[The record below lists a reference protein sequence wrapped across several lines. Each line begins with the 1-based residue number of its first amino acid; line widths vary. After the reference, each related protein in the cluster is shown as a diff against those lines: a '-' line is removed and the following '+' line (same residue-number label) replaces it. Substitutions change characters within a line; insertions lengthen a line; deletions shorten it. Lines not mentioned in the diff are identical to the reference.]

1 MKKLPSATKP
11 LRHYP
16 RASACA
22 GPVYYYNDYQDCA
35 TRLPEIFDSCLI
47 VFDWTN
53 ASVRVIKL
61 DENGDAVWDNPWL
74 GRHLF
79 IHPVDMQMGKNGELY
94 LLEYGTPWYDGT
106 DGRLKKITYT
116 ETPIEIDWTF
126 LQRGG
131 QKYAKAR
138 GPGRPREKNPSG
150 GEGSW
155 GLVPMPPHPPHNI
168 EETQQM
174 VDTIL
179 GMRKEAE

>member
-61 DENGDAVWDNPWL
+61 DENGGAVWDNPWL

-131 QKYAKAR
+131 QKYDKAR
-138 GPGRPREKNPSG
+138 GPRHPREKKSF
-150 GEGSW
+150 
-155 GLVPMPPHPPHNI
+155 
-168 EETQQM
+168 
-174 VDTIL
+174 
-179 GMRKEAE
+179 RR